1 LPKIRRLPACLS
13 LDPAEAPEGAM
24 AVAVQGV
31 VRAVDPV
38 ADREAEV
45 DPEVR
50 ADPAGLMTAARRTSL
65 HRRSGVGWISTWSIP

>member
-1 LPKIRRLPACLS
+1 
-13 LDPAEAPEGAM
+13 M
-24 AVAVQGV
+24 AVQGV